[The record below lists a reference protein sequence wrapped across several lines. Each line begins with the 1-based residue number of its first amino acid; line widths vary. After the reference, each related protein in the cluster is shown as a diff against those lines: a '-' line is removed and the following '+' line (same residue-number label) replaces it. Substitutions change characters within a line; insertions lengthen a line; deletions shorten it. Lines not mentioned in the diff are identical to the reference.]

1 MSVLYVVKKQNQFK
15 ALAELYLL
23 QVSCE
28 HVMSKSGIFLIFFFF
43 HIHLSHII
51 LEIINYW
58 TDALIFF
65 QVVYFRDQGVERGL
79 KN

>member
-28 HVMSKSGIFLIFFFF
+28 HVMSKSGMVFFFF
-43 HIHLSHII
+43 CSISNHQSHII
-51 LEIINYW
+51 LEIINY
-58 TDALIFF
+58 
-65 QVVYFRDQGVERGL
+65 
-79 KN
+79 

>member
-28 HVMSKSGIFLIFFFF
+28 HVMSKSGIFKNFFFLF
-43 HIHLSHII
+43 HMKPSKPYNTGNNQL
-51 LEIINYW
+51 LN
-58 TDALIFF
+58 
-65 QVVYFRDQGVERGL
+65 
-79 KN
+79 

>member
-28 HVMSKSGIFLIFFFF
+28 HVMSKSGMVFFFLF
-43 HIHLSHII
+43 HITPSKPYNTGNNQL
-51 LEIINYW
+51 LN
-58 TDALIFF
+58 
-65 QVVYFRDQGVERGL
+65 
-79 KN
+79 

>member
-28 HVMSKSGIFLIFFFF
+28 HVMSKSGMVLFFFVPYQT
-43 HIHLSHII
+43 IKAI
-51 LEIINYW
+51 
-58 TDALIFF
+58 
-65 QVVYFRDQGVERGL
+65 
-79 KN
+79 

>member
-28 HVMSKSGIFLIFFFF
+28 HVMSKSGIFKKKSFFLF
-43 HIHLSHII
+43 HMKPSEPYNTGNNQL
-51 LEIINYW
+51 LN
-58 TDALIFF
+58 
-65 QVVYFRDQGVERGL
+65 
-79 KN
+79 

>member
-28 HVMSKSGIFLIFFFF
+28 HVMSKSGILFLF
-43 HIHLSHII
+43 HIKPSKPYNTGNNQLTELMRSFSFKWYTSGGRVGR
-51 LEIINYW
+51 E
-58 TDALIFF
+58 A
-65 QVVYFRDQGVERGL
+65 
-79 KN
+79 

>member
-28 HVMSKSGIFLIFFFF
+28 HVMSKSGIFFFVPYQT
-43 HIHLSHII
+43 IKVIYTGNNQL
-51 LEIINYW
+51 LN
-58 TDALIFF
+58 
-65 QVVYFRDQGVERGL
+65 
-79 KN
+79 